1 MWTDKIYSA
10 EVLEVDVRE
19 ATVVA
24 HGILVTRKWTLSNGD
39 LNPFANT
46 YWQDLYL
53 RV

>member
-10 EVLEVDVRE
+10 EVLEVDVQE

-24 HGILVTRKWTLSNGD
+24 HGILVTRKWALSNGGW
-39 LNPFANT
+39 NPFANT